1 MPRAKTTSKK
11 SKLATSNSS
20 SNISLLEKSDQA
32 NIDLLVSDVKGS
44 NLTKIV
50 NNNAAE
56 KYIAGSGDNTVNIT
70 VSQERDDSALKDSN
84 NNNAIKIHFGE
95 AERLHMG
102 ILTVFLGRARKKNDT
117 ATAGNS

>member
-1 MPRAKTTSKK
+1 VPRAKTTSKK

-20 SNISLLEKSDQA
+20 SNISLLEKSGQA

-50 NNNAAE
+50 NKNAAE
-56 KYIAGSGDNTVNIT
+56 KYSAGSGDNTVNIT

-84 NNNAIKIHFGE
+84 NNNTIKIHLAKQRDCTWAF
-95 AERLHMG
+95 
-102 ILTVFLGRARKKNDT
+102 
-117 ATAGNS
+117 